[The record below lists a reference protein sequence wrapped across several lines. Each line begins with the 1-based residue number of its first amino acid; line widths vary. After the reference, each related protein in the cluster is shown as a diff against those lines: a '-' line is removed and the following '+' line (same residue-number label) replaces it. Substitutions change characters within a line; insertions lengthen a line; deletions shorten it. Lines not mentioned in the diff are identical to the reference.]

1 MGIRFQAFKDFVRRY
16 TTVWKN
22 VWSVRFQL
30 DPPKRDEDERAFL
43 PAHLEL
49 TETPLSVAPK
59 WTARLIILFAVIA
72 LVWALLGKLD
82 IVAVAMGKTTL
93 GGRSKIIQ
101 PLETSVVDKIAVK
114 NGDHVKNGQ
123 VLVQLSGIGS
133 DSDYAQSDKSLQA
146 ARLNK
151 LRLEAVI
158 RAVDTRQAPQLD
170 RKLATQWHLNSEQIV
185 EAQSLALHQFQ
196 TWFTQDAQLQTVL
209 REHQAQLQGIQAQ
222 VNKLEQTTAIERS
235 RTADYKD
242 LLAQNFV
249 SKHAYYEQQ
258 SKYIQNKNDL
268 ASQRS
273 QLKQIQESI
282 REAEQNRHLQTNTL
296 KRDTL
301 DQLRQANEQIQQ
313 LTEATDKALQR
324 KQLMTLKSPV
334 DGTVQQLAT
343 HTVGGVVTAAQQIM
357 VIVPDQDQMEI
368 EALVPNKDIGFIRTG
383 QDAVIKIESFP
394 YTRYGYLTGKVKH
407 VSFDAIEDEKLGLVF
422 AATIAMDKNY
432 LMIDGKKV
440 NLTAGMNVTAEIKT
454 GKRRVI
460 TYLLS
465 PLQTKV
471 DESMRER

>member
-1 MGIRFQAFKDFVRRY
+1 MSIRFQAFKDFFQRY
-16 TTVWKN
+16 STVWKN
-22 VWSVRFQL
+22 VWSVRFEL
-30 DPPKRDEDERAFL
+30 DPPKRNEDERAFL

-49 TETPLSVAPK
+49 TETPISAAPK
-59 WTARLIILFAVIA
+59 WTARLIMLFAIIA
-72 LVWALLGKLD
+72 LLWSLIGKLD

-93 GGRSKIIQ
+93 GGRSKVIQ

-114 NGDHVKNGQ
+114 NGVHVKSGQ
-123 VLVQLSGIGS
+123 VLVELSGIGS
-133 DSDYAQSDKSLQA
+133 DSDYAQSEKSLKA
-146 ARLNK
+146 SRLNK

-158 RAVDTRQAPQLD
+158 RAIDNRQPPELD
-170 RKLATQWHLNSEQIV
+170 HALANQWHLEPEQLS
-185 EAQSLALHQFQ
+185 EAQSLAVNQFQ

-209 REHQAQLQGIQAQ
+209 REHQAQLQGTLSQ
-222 VNKLEQTTAIERS
+222 VSKLEQTTAIEQK
-235 RTADYKD
+235 RTEDYKG
-242 LLAQNFV
+242 LMAQNFV

-258 SKYIQNKNDL
+258 SKFIQNKNDL

-273 QLKQIQESI
+273 QVIQIKESI
-282 REAEQNRHLQTNTL
+282 REAEQNRQLNTTTL
-296 KRDTL
+296 KRDLL

-324 KQLMTLKSPV
+324 KRLMTLKSPV
-334 DGTVQQLAT
+334 DGTVQQLAA

-357 VIVPDQDQMEI
+357 VVVPDQDQMEI
-368 EALVPNKDIGFIRTG
+368 EALLPNKDIGFVKAG
-383 QDAVIKIESFP
+383 QDAIIKIESFP

-422 AATIAMDKNY
+422 AVSIVLDKNY

-471 DESMRER
+471 DESLRER

>member
-158 RAVDTRQAPQLD
+158 RAVDTRQTPQLD
-170 RKLATQWHLNSEQIV
+170 RKLATQWHLNSEQII

-422 AATIAMDKNY
+422 AATIVMDKNY

>member
-1 MGIRFQAFKDFVRRY
+1 MGIRFQAFKDFLQRY
-16 TTVWKN
+16 STVWKN
-22 VWSVRFQL
+22 VWAVRFQL

-49 TETPLSVAPK
+49 TETPVSAAPK
-59 WTARLIILFAVIA
+59 WTARLIILFAVLA
-72 LVWALLGKLD
+72 LLWALIGKLD

-93 GGRSKIIQ
+93 GGRSKVIQ

-114 NGDHVKNGQ
+114 NGDHVKSGQ

-133 DSDYAQSDKSLQA
+133 DSDYAQSEKSLQA

-158 RAVDTRQAPQLD
+158 RAVDTHQPPVLD
-170 RKLATQWHLNSEQIV
+170 HELATKWQLTPDQIM
-185 EAQSLALHQFQ
+185 EAQSLAINQFQ

-209 REHQAQLQGIQAQ
+209 REHQAQLQGIQSQ
-222 VNKLEQTTAIERS
+222 VSKLEQTTAIEQR

-249 SKHAYYEQQ
+249 SKHAYYEQE
-258 SKYIQNKNDL
+258 SKFIQNKNDL

-273 QLKQIQESI
+273 QLRQIQESI
-282 REAEQNRHLQTNTL
+282 REAEQNRLLQTNTL
-296 KRDTL
+296 RRDTL

-343 HTVGGVVTAAQQIM
+343 HTIGGVVTAAQQIM

-368 EALVPNKDIGFIRTG
+368 EALVPNKDIGFVKAG
-383 QDAVIKIESFP
+383 QSAIIKIESFP
-394 YTRYGYLTGKVKH
+394 YTRYGYLTGKVKN

-422 AATIAMDKNY
+422 AATIVLDRNY

>member
-158 RAVDTRQAPQLD
+158 RAVDTRQTPQLD
-170 RKLATQWHLNSEQIV
+170 RKLAIQWHLNSEQII

-343 HTVGGVVTAAQQIM
+343 HTIGGVVTAAQQIM